1 VKGRLWVATPVA
13 NKPNASTELL
23 RLSLCI
29 MAIAKK
35 RQIACTDCRIRT
47 VDVAPDLSGGECE
60 IKAENDPHW
69 RQYSRGN
76 GFERACSLANRKRV
90 HAGVKST
97 RQSGM

>member
-1 VKGRLWVATPVA
+1 
-13 NKPNASTELL
+13 LL
-23 RLSLCI
+23 FGFTR
-29 MAIAKK
+29 K
-35 RQIACTDCRIRT
+35 ACGKDHNCAECTGFTVDCRIRT

-90 HAGVKST
+90 HAGVNRRGNQVCDAKHH
-97 RQSGM
+97 QSHP